1 MEDNNGSKFLR
12 EAFAKFAA
20 KYNAEDIGA
29 RAIRSVAAGGKA
41 AVDRGLQEFPKTFVN
56 QLAKDVYG
64 LLTSQELADGISA
77 TVRSFD
83 EEKVKGLV
91 DNIVESMKDRET
103 ALNLAKRIK
112 GALNK
117 YSASDIEAQL
127 SGILSLGNVPPQVQF
142 MVQVLMSQFKP
153 VLEGMK
159 YQSEDEI
166 ADQIIALADQ
176 IPSDQIAEQV
186 AAITRNVTP
195 EKVSQQTTTLAGKL
209 PSAQAVSDIVHGVG
223 EVISQNLSQIATIS
237 TPSEVPAIL
246 RDLAENA
253 SQIVSTT
260 LSTDN
265 AAKKTL
271 NKKGGK
277 FEF

>member
-29 RAIRSVAAGGKA
+29 RVIRSVATGGKA
-41 AVDRGLQEFPKTFVN
+41 AVDQAMQEFPKTFVN
-56 QLAKDVYG
+56 QLAKDVYS

-91 DNIVESMKDRET
+91 DNLVDSMKNRET
-103 ALNLAKRIK
+103 ALDLAKKIK
-112 GALNK
+112 SALNK
-117 YSASDIEAQL
+117 HSADDIANQL
-127 SGILSLGNVPPQVQF
+127 EGLLSLGNVPPQVQF

-153 VLEGMK
+153 VMENMK

-186 AAITRNVTP
+186 AALTREVTP
-195 EKVSQQTTTLAGKL
+195 EKVSQQTAALAGKL

-223 EVISQNLSQIATIS
+223 QAVSENLGQVASIS
-237 TPSEVPAIL
+237 TPAEVPAIL

-253 SQIVSTT
+253 SQIVSE
-260 LSTDN
+260 
-265 AAKKTL
+265 TL
-271 NKKGGK
+271 NKDNEAKKKLNKDGGK